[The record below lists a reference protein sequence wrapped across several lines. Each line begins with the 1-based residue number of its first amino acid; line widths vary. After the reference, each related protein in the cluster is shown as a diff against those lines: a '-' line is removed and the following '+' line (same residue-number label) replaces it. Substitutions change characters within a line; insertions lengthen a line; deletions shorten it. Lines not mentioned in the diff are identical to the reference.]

1 MAMNRNNIPAG
12 GKNIPAGGE
21 DAGGKKKKNTQYK
34 KKTYNTAGGEDAGGM
49 TTGRIAYDTN
59 NTYTEVELDR
69 ENTITLTVQNNGRI
83 RTEEL
88 FAYLDYLNLLQHTE
102 CIQRLQELDQSYEI
116 TIKKETNPE
125 EFKRT
130 INQQQI
136 IIEGK
141 TLTITPTRK
150 LKAIR
155 RNPITKVLIF
165 EAPYELE
172 DKHIITKL
180 SPYGILQTNKI
191 FNHKY
196 RGTEIYNGVRS
207 VNFTTIV
214 KPIPTTL
221 FVRGN
226 RLKLKHEGQDRTP
239 ICGICKERGHYRNDC
254 PGKETYTDRDN
265 LDEDRQ
271 EQETWSNI
279 VKQGQ
284 QQRERREEEQRKL
297 YMEEVKKQDEQ
308 NKRKRRQEETLRM
321 I

>member
-1 MAMNRNNIPAG
+1 MAMNHNSIPAG
-12 GKNIPAGGE
+12 GNKT
-21 DAGGKKKKNTQYK
+21 TQYK
-34 KKTYNTAGGEDAGGM
+34 KPYNTAGGEDAGGI
-49 TTGRIAYDTN
+49 TGRITYDTN

-69 ENTITLTVQNNGRI
+69 ENTITLTVKNNGRI

-88 FAYLDYLNLLQHTE
+88 FAHLDYLNLLQHTE

-125 EFKRT
+125 EFKKT

-136 IIEGK
+136 IIDGK

-150 LKAIR
+150 VKDIR

-180 SPYGILQTNKI
+180 SPNGILQTNKI
-191 FNHKY
+191 FKHKY

-239 ICGICKERGHYRNDC
+239 ICGICKERRHYRNDC
-254 PGKETYTDRDN
+254 PRKETYTDRDN
-265 LDEDRQ
+265 SDENRQ
-271 EQETWSNI
+271 EQETRSN
-279 VKQGQ
+279 GN
-284 QQRERREEEQRKL
+284 L
-297 YMEEVKKQDEQ
+297 F
-308 NKRKRRQEETLRM
+308 
-321 I
+321 